1 MTQNFGY
8 DFVRLLVDNKLYG
21 TNKKKWRGL
30 INGARTTPPPM
41 HNEGRGGAGADFN
54 FLHFRNVSFTA
65 DT

>member
-8 DFVRLLVDNKLYG
+8 DFVGLLVDNKLYG

-54 FLHFRNVSFTA
+54 FQGVSFT
-65 DT
+65 